1 MAQANGSSE
10 GLPEVFVQ
18 LKYVLFSWPNT
29 PLLKRDGLARNW
41 FKTRSTMATFVETLG
56 GFPVTVYEATLP
68 GLVPELFLAQH
79 QVDRMIN
86 DLSNLMGPSRAKA
99 SFRETAYH
107 HRAELVK
114 GAKSG
119 AAAAAAVA
127 GLSSPEAPPIQT
139 HEFKTQEELERR
151 FGQLKDGD
159 DWRST
164 TTHWQELRRAQLAW
178 KHCREGVATG
188 TLPGE
193 PHYVAIDVETWEH
206 DHDLITEV
214 GLACLRFTKNGG
226 SQFTTRHYVVAENAD
241 RRNGRFCPDAR
252 DHFQFGQSTVLPRA
266 QIAKELSDLL
276 TPAQTTG
283 PAVLLLHDHR
293 GDIASLTA
301 LGLNLN
307 VFERNPLLPDP
318 ETAPDYAE
326 GGSFLLDT
334 QRLYSG
340 FSRRKRQVRL
350 EDACK
355 SLGVALPGGDSLAYH
370 NSGNDAW
377 ATLAVFVKLMDAYI
391 GETVNDAKPP
401 GWTVGG
407 R

>member
-1 MAQANGSSE
+1 MAQGNGAAGE
-10 GLPEVFVQ
+10 LPQVFAQ

-41 FKTRSTMATFVETLG
+41 FKSHSTMTTFVDTLG
-56 GFPVTVYEATLP
+56 GFPLTVYEATLP
-68 GLVPELFLAQH
+68 GLVPELFLSEQH
-79 QVDRMIN
+79 VNLLIA
-86 DLSNLMGPSRAKA
+86 DLSKLMGPSRARA
-99 SFRETAYH
+99 SFKETAW
-107 HRAELVK
+107 RKRSELVR
-114 GAKSG
+114 G
-119 AAAAAAVA
+119 
-127 GLSSPEAPPIQT
+127 SPEGQIRT
-139 HEFKTQEELERR
+139 HVFRTQEELERR
-151 FGQLKDGD
+151 FGELKDGD
-159 DWRST
+159 DWQST
-164 TTHWQELRRAQLAW
+164 TTHWRELKRAQAAW
-178 KHCREGVATG
+178 KYCREGVVQG
-188 TLPGE
+188 TIGE

-214 GLACLRFTKNGG
+214 GMACLRFTRDGN

-241 RRNGRFCPDAR
+241 KRNGRYCPDAR

-266 QIAKELSDLL
+266 QLAAELSTLL
-276 TPAQTTG
+276 TPPTSTG
-283 PAVLLLHDHR
+283 PAILLLHDHR

-301 LGLNLN
+301 LGLDLN
-307 VFERNPLLPDP
+307 IFERNPLLPEP
-318 ETAPDYAE
+318 GLASTPNYAE

-340 FSRRKRQVRL
+340 WSRRKRQVRL

-391 GETVNDAKPP
+391 GETANDSKPA